1 MMALKLLWRTWRGGQ
16 LNLIFFALVLA
27 VVVVSSVA
35 MLADRVEGALVNES
49 SSLLAAD
56 LTVRSDRVIPEAWLA
71 QAKRNQLQTA
81 QMLLFSSMVYHGDDL
96 HLASVKAVESAY
108 PLRGQLTLSQQA
120 FSTQEAQTTTA
131 QHGPAKGEAWVD
143 ARLLPLLNIQLGDVI
158 ELGNVALKVTQII
171 VEEPDR
177 GSAFGMLGARVLMHW
192 DDIAAAG
199 VVQPGSRVDYRLLLA
214 GAADDLVAFQ
224 EWLVPTLT
232 AGQRITTPD
241 RAEARVANTISR
253 ARSFLLLAGSIGVV
267 LAGIALGLAS
277 RHFANQQ
284 SLQVALLKSWGL
296 AAGRI
301 RQLYWQQSLVLGL
314 VGSVIGIVIG
324 YGAQEILI
332 SVIREWL
339 PIALPAAGWQAIVLG
354 LATGLFCLL
363 GFVLPALWHLPA
375 QSPMAVLRQDIV
387 TKPVRL
393 VARLSIGV
401 VTIVLLML
409 WYSGSVVLTFS
420 LLAGFVLL
428 ALLVAVFGYVLLRAA
443 KNYGAQLGC
452 LWRLALSNLWRRRL
466 HSVIQMIGFA
476 GAMTLLMIM
485 ALVRTSLLDE
495 WKLQLAEDAPNHF
508 LVNVA
513 PYELD
518 GVKTM
523 LANKGLSSDDW
534 YSMVRGRL
542 TAVNGKPYDDNPDAT
557 IDASAP
563 KRTKSVDAGQNRGGS
578 IKREL
583 NLSWTQEIPQG
594 NKLIEG
600 QWWPEAKVDAGYV
613 PVSVEQELAK
623 REGFKLGD
631 HLQFMIGGLP
641 LKAQIVSTRR
651 LKWDSMKPNFFFL
664 FPEGNLEQFPR
675 MYMTSLYIPQEHKPL
690 VSELLQAYPTVLI
703 IELDKILKQIKTIVS
718 QVTRGLEMMTLM
730 ILACGILV
738 MFAAVSL
745 SMRERLTESAVLRTL
760 GSPSKQILGI
770 QLIEFAMLG
779 LISGLLAVIG
789 AELAVALLQHFAFS
803 LSPSLHPWL
812 WLLGPIGGMLLV
824 GALGVWYARQAVV
837 LPPLVVLRQV

>member
-35 MLADRVEGALVNES
+35 MLADRVEHALVNES

-56 LTVRSDRVIPEAWLA
+56 LTVRSDRAIPVDWVA
-71 QAKRNQLQTA
+71 QAKNQQLQTA

-120 FSTQEAQTTTA
+120 FSTEQAQTITA
-131 QHGPAKGEAWVD
+131 QHGPTKGEAWVD
-143 ARLLPLLNIQLGDVI
+143 ARLLPLLNIQLGDVV
-158 ELGNVALKVTQII
+158 ELGNVKLKVTQVI

-214 GAADDLVAFQ
+214 GETDKLAAFSD
-224 EWLVPTLT
+224 WLTPTLT

-253 ARSFLLLAGSIGVV
+253 ARRFLLLAGSIGVV

-284 SLQVALLKSWGL
+284 MLQVALLKSWGL
-296 AAGRI
+296 AAAHI

-339 PIALPAAGWQAIVLG
+339 PIALPAAGWQASVLG

-387 TKPVRL
+387 AKPVSL

-409 WYSGSVVLTFS
+409 
-420 LLAGFVLL
+420 
-428 ALLVAVFGYVLLRAA
+428 ALLVAAFGYALLRLA
-443 KNYGAQLGC
+443 KTYGANLGS

-466 HSVIQMIGFA
+466 HSLIQMIGFS

-485 ALVRTSLLDE
+485 ALVRTSLLEE
-495 WKLQLAEDAPNHF
+495 WQLQLAEDAPNHF

-518 GVKTM
+518 GVKAM
-523 LANKGLSSDDW
+523 LASKNLGSNNW

-542 TAVNGKPYDDNPDAT
+542 TEVNGTPYDDNPDV
-557 IDASAP
+557 IDAKAP
-563 KRTKSVDAGQNRGGS
+563 KHTKSVDAGQNRGGS

-583 NLSWTQEIPQG
+583 NLSWTDNIPEG
-594 NKLIEG
+594 NNLVEG
-600 QWWPEAKVDAGYV
+600 SWWPEAVVDAGYV
-613 PVSVEQELAK
+613 PTA
-623 REGFKLGD
+623 
-631 HLQFMIGGLP
+631 
-641 LKAQIVSTRR
+641 
-651 LKWDSMKPNFFFL
+651 
-664 FPEGNLEQFPR
+664 PE
-675 MYMTSLYIPQEHKPL
+675 
-690 VSELLQAYPTVLI
+690 
-703 IELDKILKQIKTIVS
+703 
-718 QVTRGLEMMTLM
+718 
-730 ILACGILV
+730 
-738 MFAAVSL
+738 
-745 SMRERLTESAVLRTL
+745 
-760 GSPSKQILGI
+760 
-770 QLIEFAMLG
+770 
-779 LISGLLAVIG
+779 
-789 AELAVALLQHFAFS
+789 FS
-803 LSPSLHPWL
+803 YRPAD
-812 WLLGPIGGMLLV
+812 V
-824 GALGVWYARQAVV
+824 G
-837 LPPLVVLRQV
+837 